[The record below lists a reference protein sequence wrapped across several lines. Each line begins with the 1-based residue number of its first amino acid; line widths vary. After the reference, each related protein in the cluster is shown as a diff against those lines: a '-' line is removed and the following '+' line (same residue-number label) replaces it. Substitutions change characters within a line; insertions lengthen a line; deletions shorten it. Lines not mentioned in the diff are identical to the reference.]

1 MIFPVEGV
9 TKIMYEE
16 LKKDI
21 GEEHKNSVPCMERS
35 CDNFVPSKLIES
47 DPNPSNLLQF
57 VRQPFCAW
65 WLVAG
70 GRSYPKQSIENLPPT
85 ETDDDGMGS
94 KSQASPC

>member
-35 CDNFVPSKLIES
+35 CDNFVPR
-47 DPNPSNLLQF
+47 N
-57 VRQPFCAW
+57 
-65 WLVAG
+65 
-70 GRSYPKQSIENLPPT
+70 
-85 ETDDDGMGS
+85 
-94 KSQASPC
+94 